1 MRSWDGPRRMSTR
14 SPAGERN
21 DRQVYDVHGAG
32 KRTDAAEDAR
42 DILATGSGNT
52 IHIHMNCGGR
62 EGGCGGSYDAYA
74 TSYPALVPTLPGL
87 WPLAPASYGCAGF
100 PPGFVFGCP
109 PGPVLLP
116 PLAVAQPGW
125 SPTGW

>member
-1 MRSWDGPRRMSTR
+1 MQSAMQSAT
-14 SPAGERN
+14 
-21 DRQVYDVHGAG
+21 
-32 KRTDAAEDAR
+32 KREDASDDVR
-42 DILATGSGNT
+42 DLLSTGSGNT

-62 EGGCGGSYDAYA
+62 DGGCGGRGGPYDGYA
-74 TSYPALVPTLPGL
+74 NSYPALVPTLPGL
-87 WPLAPASYGCAGF
+87 WPLPPVSYGCTGF

-116 PLAVAQPGW
+116 PLAATQSGW